1 MPVGYL
7 VQLGDGELDVSDN
20 ITGSAVNFATDTVL
34 GTGDWVFTGV
44 RSGVSFTDQ
53 VESGSYFLATNGH
66 VYFVPDNGILDSLT
80 SAAVDDAPS
89 FDQTIFGTSGND
101 SNISGTAGDD
111 VMYGG
116 ADTSPS
122 GTGRD
127 TMFGR
132 DGDDQIFGGNGRD
145 TIEGGGGDDTID
157 GGGGRDTIYGD
168 SQTPP
173 TATSEFL
180 DWSAE
185 GSDEDSI
192 SGGFTQ
198 NTGTMDV
205 TVTFIDEGNQTGVSV
220 ESSATQYTETGEPFD
235 ANSSVQISGS
245 GLGATT
251 TTVIAFTP
259 EDGSDLSNEVENISF
274 RINDIDSGGWEDIVT
289 INAYDADG
297 NPVTVTMTAAGNDTV
312 SGQTVTAGAGGDSS
326 NEAAGSV
333 LVEID
338 GPAHFIEILYSNG
351 NSGGQTF
358 FVTDVHF
365 DTIVPEEGDDLIR
378 GGGGVDTIFGQGGDD
393 TIFGDGGADVIDGGT
408 GDDTIHAGRNDTIQG
423 GDGDDTFVF
432 DTNQLNGT
440 GTITITGGEGDET
453 AGDTLDFG
461 GLLDKGSIV
470 YSNEDD
476 DAGGLS
482 GTATLTDGTTVNFS
496 EIETIICFRAG
507 TRILTPAGER
517 RVETLGTGDMVLTRD
532 SGIQPL
538 RWTGAS
544 RVSGAKALAP
554 VHIPKGIFGAGSEL
568 WVSPQHRMLYAGP
581 MAQWL
586 FGTSEVF
593 VTAQHLVD
601 AGALATAPE
610 AVTQYCH
617 LLLDRH
623 EILFANG
630 APSESFFPG
639 QSGLEAMDLRARTKL
654 FETCPDLA
662 TTPESFGRTAR
673 RCLKAHE
680 ARMLAEADPNLLI
693 RRLAVA

>member
-7 VQLGDGELDVSDN
+7 VLLGDGALDVSDN
-20 ITGSAVNFATDTVL
+20 VTGSGVNFATDTL
-34 GTGDWVFTGV
+34 FGSGDWVFTGV
-44 RSGVSFTDQ
+44 RGGVSFTNQ
-53 VESGSYFLATNGH
+53 VESGNYFLATNGN
-66 VYFVPDNGILDSLT
+66 VYFVPDNGLLDSLT
-80 SAAVDDAPS
+80 SAAVDSAPS
-89 FDQTIFGTSGND
+89 FDNTIFGTSGTD
-101 SNISGTAGDD
+101 TNISGTAGDD

-116 ADTSPS
+116 ATTSPS

-132 DGDDQIFGGNGRD
+132 DGDDQIFAGNGRD

-168 SQTPP
+168 SQTAP

-185 GSDEDSI
+185 GADETSI
-192 SGGFTQ
+192 AGGFTQ

-205 TVTFIDEGNQTGVSV
+205 SVTFIDEGNQTGVSV

-235 ANSSVQISGS
+235 ANSSVQISGT

-251 TTVIAFTP
+251 TTIIAFTP
-259 EDGSDLSNEVENISF
+259 EAGSDLSNEVENISF
-274 RINDIDSGGWEDIVT
+274 RINDIDSDGWEDIVT
-289 INAYDADG
+289 VNAYDADG
-297 NPVTVTMTAAGNDTV
+297 NPVAVALTAAGNDTV
-312 SGQTVTAGAGGDSS
+312 SGQTVTAGAGRDSS

-333 LVEID
+333 LIEIE
-338 GPAHFIEILYSNG
+338 GPAHYIEILYSNG
-351 NSGGQTF
+351 STGGQTF
-358 FVTDVHF
+358 FVTDIHF
-365 DTIVPEEGDDLIR
+365 DTIVPPEGNDTIR

-393 TIFGDGGADVIDGGT
+393 IIFGDGGADIIDGGT

-423 GDGDDTFVF
+423 GDGDDTFLF
-432 DTNQLNGT
+432 DTDQLNGN

-461 GLLDKGSIV
+461 GLLEKGSIV

-482 GTATLTDGTTVNFS
+482 GTATLTDGTSVNFAQ
-496 EIETIICFRAG
+496 IETIICFRAG

-517 RVETLGTGDMVLTRD
+517 FVETLGPGDQVLTRD
-532 SGIQPL
+532 SGVQTL
-538 RWTGAS
+538 RWAGAS
-544 RVSGAKALAP
+544 VVPGDAGLAP
-554 VHIPKGIFGAGSEL
+554 IRIPKGMFGSGKDL
-568 WVSPQHRMLYAGP
+568 WVSPNHRMLYAGS

-586 FGTSEVF
+586 FASQEVF
-593 VTAQHLVD
+593 ITARHLVE
-601 AGALATAPE
+601 AGVAFPE
-610 AVTQYCH
+610 PEVSTTYCH

-623 EILFANG
+623 GILFANG

-639 QSGLEAMDLRARTKL
+639 NQGLKAMDLRARTAL
-654 FETCPDLA
+654 FDAMPDLA
-662 TTPESFGRTAR
+662 TMPESYGPSAR

-680 ARMLAEADPNLLI
+680 VRMLTEADPALLI